1 MQAQR
6 KRASAQLKPA
16 NVQGLLIVSASVV
29 VIVVAYLIYDRSRLA
44 CDGIF
49 DQTAAHVSA
58 KISALQTA
66 ADVTIGREQVQALSD
81 GSQKVALHLKACCV
95 AQIDGHISPAQ
106 LQTCIDGAK
115 TYEASVVQA
124 AAALQEAQAAHQ
136 QGNNQLA
143 QERSAQAAQSVGA
156 ATTAAQQLGQVAADV
171 TQPPASSPSSSG
183 PSPSPVASQQ
193 GEIDL
198 LAPAQGGHLLA
209 APSAGW
215 EKVISGNEA
224 DTVTVSGGDA
234 GVFSF
239 LDDKPAQF
247 WKFAL
252 LVPGSDSANIK
263 DFELFAGNDT
273 VTGSFQSIGKFT
285 VQNLLLVR
293 TPYQEFNFPKTTA
306 KYFEIKVFT
315 TYN

>member
-1 MQAQR
+1 M
-6 KRASAQLKPA
+6 
-16 NVQGLLIVSASVV
+16 
-29 VIVVAYLIYDRSRLA
+29 
-44 CDGIF
+44 
-49 DQTAAHVSA
+49 
-58 KISALQTA
+58 
-66 ADVTIGREQVQALSD
+66 TIGREQVQTLSD
-81 GSQKVALHLKACCV
+81 GSQKVAVHLKACCV

-124 AAALQEAQAAHQ
+124 AAALQEAQAAHR

-143 QERSAQAAQSVGA
+143 QEKSAQAAQSVGA
-156 ATTAAQQLGQVAADV
+156 ATTAAQQLDKVATDV
-171 TQPPASSPSSSG
+171 TQPPVSAPGG
-183 PSPSPVASQQ
+183 PSLSPAASRQ
-193 GEIDL
+193 GEINL

-209 APSAGW
+209 APGAGW

-224 DTVTVSGGDA
+224 DAVSVSGGDGA
-234 GVFSF
+234 VFSF

-315 TYN
+315 TYTTNMGSIRVS